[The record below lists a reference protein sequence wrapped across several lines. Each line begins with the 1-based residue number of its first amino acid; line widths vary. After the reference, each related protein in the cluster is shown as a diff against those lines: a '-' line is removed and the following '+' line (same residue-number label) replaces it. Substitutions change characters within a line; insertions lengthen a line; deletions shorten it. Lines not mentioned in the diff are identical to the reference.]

1 MRFARE
7 RGDAQSR
14 AKAVIG
20 TRPNHPSASR
30 RDRVSAYRACRAR
43 SVSPG
48 QRPGS
53 GPPET
58 PRPCRRRSP
67 RSRETVAH
75 MLRNTNRA
83 GGVDG
88 ARIGE
93 RPLQGRTVDGAGTQA
108 FALGR
113 EKRPYRPRADGDRST
128 RANGATGRQLVIP
141 PPPAPPPR
149 RRWGCLA
156 MRFARERR
164 DAQSRAKAV
173 IGTRPNHPSA
183 SRRDRVSA
191 YRACRARSVSPGQR
205 PGSSPPETTRPCRG
219 RSPRSGEVRP
229 ARFANWS

>member
-58 PRPCRRRSP
+58 PRLCRGRSP
-67 RSRETVAH
+67 RSSETVAH

-93 RPLQGRTVDGAGTQA
+93 RPLQSRTVDGAVTQG
-108 FALGR
+108 FALGL
-113 EKRPYRPRADGDRST
+113 EKRPYRPRADGDRFGGVMGWSGLGQKT
-128 RANGATGRQLVIP
+128 GSGSRWFGWVGESGVRVRLGAMTTSG
-141 PPPAPPPR
+141 
-149 RRWGCLA
+149 
-156 MRFARERR
+156 RERV
-164 DAQSRAKAV
+164 ALLWLFLPLGV
-173 IGTRPNHPSA
+173 IRVPS
-183 SRRDRVSA
+183 
-191 YRACRARSVSPGQR
+191 
-205 PGSSPPETTRPCRG
+205 E
-219 RSPRSGEVRP
+219 
-229 ARFANWS
+229 